1 MPGIPGLDG
10 LTLFAT
16 AIAVILSAIASLL
29 GTMTLKQVVE
39 LGQVNARV
47 LCNLTGITDPHDL
60 QDVFGPPT
68 MNRVWHGLSLAQI
81 EAERRPAGYLISDDR
96 VDWLSIGVAALALF
110 WRNPLADLLLIVAA
124 ITQVSGWVIASKLPK

>member
-1 MPGIPGLDG
+1 MAGFPALEG

-29 GTMTLKQVVE
+29 GTMTLKQAVE
-39 LGQVNARV
+39 LGEVNARV
-47 LCNLTGITDPHDL
+47 LCNLTGITNPHDL

-96 VDWLSIGVAALALF
+96 VDWLSIGVAGLALF
-110 WRNPLADLLLIVAA
+110 WRSPVADLLLIVAA
-124 ITQVSGWVIASKLPK
+124 ITQVAGWVIASRLPR